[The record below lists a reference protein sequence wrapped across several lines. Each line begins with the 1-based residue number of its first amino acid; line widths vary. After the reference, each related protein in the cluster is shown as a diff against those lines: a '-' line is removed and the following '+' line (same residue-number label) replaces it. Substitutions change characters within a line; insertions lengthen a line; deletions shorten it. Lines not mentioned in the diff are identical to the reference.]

1 MNLGAWQRHLAA
13 AIRRLEA
20 ASTLAAQT
28 AAR

>member
-1 MNLGAWQRHLAA
+1 MNLGALQRHLAA